1 MSNRVKYGESARASL
16 EFLVGAIVVFV
27 PVLTLSVVLWSI
39 SHAQLAT
46 EAAARHAARVFV
58 QHTSL
63 ALAVSSTERAARLTL
78 DQYGINN
85 EVSVSLRCVP
95 SSDCLG
101 PDSWVEV
108 EVTTNVPL
116 VSLPLGDVAASVPI
130 TAGATSQVSHYRG
143 DP

>member
-1 MSNRVKYGESARASL
+1 MSSLAKRAESGRASL
-16 EFLVGAIVVFV
+16 EFLVGAILVFV
-27 PVLTLSVVLWSI
+27 PVLSLTVVLWSI

-63 ALAVSSTERAARLTL
+63 TQATSDTQRAARLAL
-78 DQYGINN
+78 DQYGID
-85 EVSVSLRCVP
+85 EDASVSLRCAP
-95 SSDCLG
+95 SNDCLG

-108 EVTTNVPL
+108 VVTTEVPL
-116 VSLPLGDVAASVPI
+116 VSLPLGNFDASVPI
-130 TAGATSQVSHYRG
+130 TARATSQVSHYRG